1 MSRGFSFIMLL
12 ALGIAAFLLY
22 QLSYEVQRLED
33 ELVELNRSLG
43 QERETIGVLQAE
55 WSYLSRPEALQEKA
69 DKFLGMKP
77 ATAKQIVRLE
87 DLPWR
92 QERVAPQ
99 QAATLLSSLPLQS
112 APAKPAPVP
121 AAEILKPAAEAIAAI
136 PPSALPAAAPVLPAS
151 VTAEQVAAPVS
162 AVAPV
167 SVAAKAAPKGA
178 PPAAPKPAAAS
189 DVDADVAAVL
199 GAMRNAT
206 RKEKVP

>member
-92 QERVAPQ
+92 QERVAPSPP
-99 QAATLLSSLPLQS
+99 APLLSSLPPQ
-112 APAKPAPVP
+112 AAPVAAP
-121 AAEILKPAAEAIAAI
+121 KPTSVAEILKPAAEAVAAL
-136 PPSALPAAAPVLPAS
+136 PASALPAPAQAAAAMPEPVMVPANL
-151 VTAEQVAAPVS
+151 APKPAPKLAPVS
-162 AVAPV
+162 
-167 SVAAKAAPKGA
+167 
-178 PPAAPKPAAAS
+178 APKPAAAS
-189 DVDADVAAVL
+189 DIDADVAAVL